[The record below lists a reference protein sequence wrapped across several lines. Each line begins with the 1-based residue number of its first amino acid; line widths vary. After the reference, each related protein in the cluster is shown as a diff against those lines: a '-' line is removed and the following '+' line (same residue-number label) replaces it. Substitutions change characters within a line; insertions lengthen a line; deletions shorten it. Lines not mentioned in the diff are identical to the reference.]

1 MTATQGESA
10 GITLTAGQLETMLSR
25 VLEEAKKPYVD
36 PELAAKVLRAR
47 ERVRQAN
54 ADMIAAE
61 KVTQANCGHL
71 REDNTS
77 AIAWMLN
84 SDEVWRGVCM
94 HCRKL
99 YTPEDTDYARVIK
112 IPTRTA
118 RSGGF

>member
-1 MTATQGESA
+1 MVAQGESA
-10 GITLTAGQLETMLSR
+10 GITLSAEALEGMLSR

-36 PELAAKVLRAR
+36 PDVAAKIQRAR

-54 ADMIAAE
+54 ADMVAAE
-61 KVTQANCGHL
+61 KATQANCTHL
-71 REDNTS
+71 REDTTS

-84 SDEVWRGVCM
+84 SDDVWRGVCM

-99 YTPEDTDYARVIK
+99 YTPEDTDYTRVIR

-118 RSGGF
+118 RSF